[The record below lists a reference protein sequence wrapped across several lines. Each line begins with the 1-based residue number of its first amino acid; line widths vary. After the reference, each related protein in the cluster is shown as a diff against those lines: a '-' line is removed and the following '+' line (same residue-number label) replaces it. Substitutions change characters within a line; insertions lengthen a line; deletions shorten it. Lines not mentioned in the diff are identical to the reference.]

1 MREPSQSFTKMWI
14 TVPQVCEAMGLKTD
28 NHTMWTV
35 GQAMQQKFYL
45 MYRTQ
50 PPKENA
56 KKTSGA
62 GVHCF
67 AHYPPDWREVIE
79 VEILK
84 HKPDPTKQGNL
95 FDAEST

>member
-1 MREPSQSFTKMWI
+1 
-14 TVPQVCEAMGLKTD
+14 
-28 NHTMWTV
+28 
-35 GQAMQQKFYL
+35 